1 VTILLLIFTYFTFI
15 FVIFSSGTF
24 ANESTL
30 SGTLLSPEGELRGVF
45 KLIPAPGGL
54 LVSATLE
61 NMPVGKHAFHLHA
74 NPSCADSFNA
84 AGGHYNPNETPH
96 GFFSGPEY
104 HLGDM
109 PNIFVGKTGK
119 LKIENFIHGLILSPN
134 TPPPGTLIIH
144 AGGDDYISQP
154 SGAAGKRIA
163 CGVIE

>member
-1 VTILLLIFTYFTFI
+1 MTVLLRIYTYFTFI
-15 FVIFSSGTF
+15 FVILSSGTF

-84 AGGHYNPNETPH
+84 AGGQEPAPAHN
-96 GFFSGPEY
+96 SGSAEKP
-104 HLGDM
+104 
-109 PNIFVGKTGK
+109 
-119 LKIENFIHGLILSPN
+119 
-134 TPPPGTLIIH
+134 
-144 AGGDDYISQP
+144 
-154 SGAAGKRIA
+154 GAARPEAEPKG
-163 CGVIE
+163 GVRGGGGPPAPRDFFKSPTETFFKITDELIFNISTHRGEKNRY